1 MNQTKIEQIVARC
14 MKHWAPPP
22 PLELDQ
28 WADEN
33 IVLPETQNA
42 RPGHYR
48 TWPYLREP
56 LQSIGAKTPEYVSII
71 KPSRVGFTKG
81 LVIAVAA
88 MAAADPCSISLLA
101 PVDEDARDYVVDELE
116 PLFAATP
123 MLRGLIIPGRLTGRN
138 TLTRKSFRTGASL
151 KILSA
156 RAPRRLRRHDFRVLY
171 CDEIDAMEITVE
183 GDPIVIA
190 EKRTFAHADR
200 KIVRGST
207 PTEEDISLIQRAYAE
222 SDQRIF
228 EICCPHCR
236 EWFELLWEMIQWPE
250 GEPEKASC
258 FCPRC
263 GAEIDEKLKSDLVE
277 HGRWRAMRPEITNH
291 RGYRMN
297 ALISLLPNAAWGKLA
312 AEWVKAKRGGPAEQQ
327 VFVNLILGKP
337 WKTSLN
343 RLSAEVLASRVE
355 PIGLDRIPENI
366 ALLTLGADI
375 QDDRVECCVLGWPL
389 AGAPAVLA
397 HTVIDGNTLEDA
409 TWAAFDEFLH
419 SRWPHPHGW
428 LMKVDACAVDSGGH
442 EGRTQKVYDFCGARL
457 HRRVYAIR
465 GVGGARPIWTRAQRV
480 KSGKSARLFIVG
492 HDQVKTAVLELLSQ
506 EPFDDSGAPNPHAL
520 RVSDELPEDWFDQV
534 TGEIRRIRYVRN
546 RPVIEFV
553 PKRRGQRVEALDA
566 LCYAWAVRQA
576 PAVKAIDLHA
586 HAARRPQPAV
596 DQPSARRPSIAM
608 WARRFNE

>member
-22 PLELDQ
+22 PLKLDQ

-42 RPGHYR
+42 RPGYYR
-48 TWPYLREP
+48 TWAYLREP
-56 LQSIGAKTPEYVSII
+56 LESIGAKTPEYVSII

-81 LVIAVAA
+81 LMIAVAA
-88 MAAADPCSISLLA
+88 MAAADPCSIGLLV

-116 PLFAATP
+116 PLFASTP
-123 MLRGLIIPGRLTGRN
+123 ILRGLIIPGRLTGRN

-228 EICCPHCR
+228 EICCPHCA

-258 FCPRC
+258 FCPHC
-263 GAEIDEKLKSDLVE
+263 GAEIEEKLKPELVE
-277 HGRWRAMRPEITNH
+277 LGRWRPMRPEIVNH
-291 RGYRMN
+291 RGYRLN

-312 AEWVKAKRGGPAEQQ
+312 VEWLKAKRGGPAEQQ

-343 RLSAEVLASRVE
+343 RLSAEALAGRVE
-355 PIGLDRIPENI
+355 PIGLERIPPEI
-366 ALLTLGADI
+366 VLITAGADV
-375 QDDRVECCVLGWPL
+375 QDDRIEVCVLGWPL

-397 HTVIDGNTLEDA
+397 HVIIDGNTLEDA
-409 TWAAFDEFLH
+409 TWSAFDEFLR
-419 SRWPHPHGW
+419 SRWPHPYGW
-428 LMKVDACAVDSGGH
+428 LMKIDACAVDSGGH
-442 EGRTQKVYDFCGARL
+442 EGRTQRVYDFCGSRL

-492 HDQVKTAVLELLSQ
+492 HDQVKTVVLELLSQ
-506 EPFDDSGAPNPHAL
+506 ELFDAEGHPNPHAL
-520 RVSDELPEDWFDQV
+520 RVSDELSEDWFDQV
-534 TGEIRRIRYVRN
+534 TGEIRRVRYVRN
-546 RPVIEFV
+546 RPIIEFV
-553 PKRRGQRVEALDA
+553 PKRRGQRTEALDA
-566 LCYAWAVRQA
+566 LCYAWAVRQS
-576 PAVKAIDLHA
+576 PAVKAIDLRA
-586 HAARRPQPAV
+586 RAARRPQPAV
-596 DQPSARRPSIAM
+596 GQPPPRRPSIAS
-608 WARRFNE
+608 WASRFNE

>member
-1 MNQTKIEQIVARC
+1 MNQTKIERIVAGLMEHC
-14 MKHWAPPP
+14 APPP
-22 PLELDQ
+22 PLKLGE

-56 LQSIGAKTPEYVSII
+56 LDSIGAKTPEYVSII

-81 LVIAVAA
+81 LMIAVAA
-88 MAAADPCSISLLA
+88 MAAADPCSIGLLV

-116 PLFAATP
+116 PLFASTP
-123 MLRGLIIPGRLTGRN
+123 ILRGLIIPGRLTGRN
-138 TLTRKSFRTGASL
+138 TLTRKNFRTGASL

-228 EICCPHCR
+228 EICCPHCA

-258 FCPRC
+258 FCPHC
-263 GAEIDEKLKSDLVE
+263 GAEIEEKLKSELVE
-277 HGRWRAMRPEITNH
+277 LGRWRPMRPEIVNH
-291 RGYRMN
+291 RGYRLN

-312 AEWVKAKRGGPAEQQ
+312 AEWLKAKRGGPAEQQ

-343 RLSAEVLASRVE
+343 RLSAEVLAGRVE
-355 PIGLDRIPENI
+355 PIGLERIPPEI
-366 ALLTLGADI
+366 VLVTAGADV
-375 QDDRVECCVLGWPL
+375 QDDRIEVCVLGWPL
-389 AGAPAVLA
+389 AGAPAVLT
-397 HTVIDGNTLEDA
+397 HIVIDGNTLEDA
-409 TWAAFDEFLH
+409 TWSAFDEFLH
-419 SRWPHPHGW
+419 SRWPHPNGW
-428 LMKVDACAVDSGGH
+428 SMKVDACAVDSGGH
-442 EGRTQKVYDFCGARL
+442 EGRTQRVYDFCASRL

-506 EPFDDSGAPNPHAL
+506 ELFDAEGHPNPHAL
-520 RVSDELPEDWFDQV
+520 RVSDELSEDWFDQV
-534 TGEIRRIRYVRN
+534 TGEIRRVRYVRN
-546 RPVIEFV
+546 RPIIEFV
-553 PKRRGQRVEALDA
+553 PKRRGQRTEALDA
-566 LCYAWAVRQA
+566 LCYAWAVRQS
-576 PAVKAIDLHA
+576 PAVKAIDLRA
-586 HAARRPQPAV
+586 RAARRPQPAV
-596 DQPSARRPSIAM
+596 GQPPPRRPSIAM
-608 WARRFNE
+608 WASRFNE

>member
-1 MNQTKIEQIVARC
+1 MNQTKIERIVAGL
-14 MKHWAPPP
+14 MDHWAPPP
-22 PLELDQ
+22 SLKLDQ

-33 IVLPETQNA
+33 IVLPEAQNA

-56 LQSIGAKTPEYVSII
+56 LDSIGAKTPEYVSII

-81 LVIAVAA
+81 LMIAVAA
-88 MAAADPCSISLLA
+88 MAAADPCSIGLLV

-116 PLFAATP
+116 PLFASTP
-123 MLRGLIIPGRLTGRN
+123 ILRGLIIPGRLTGRN

-228 EICCPHCR
+228 EICCPHCA

-258 FCPRC
+258 FCPHC
-263 GAEIDEKLKSDLVE
+263 GAEIEEKLKSELVE
-277 HGRWRAMRPEITNH
+277 LGRWRPMRPEIVNH
-291 RGYRMN
+291 RGYRLN

-312 AEWVKAKRGGPAEQQ
+312 AEWLKAKRGGPAEQQ
-327 VFVNLILGKP
+327 VFVNLVLGKP
-337 WKTSLN
+337 WKTSIN
-343 RLSAEVLASRVE
+343 RLSAETLAGRVE
-355 PIGLDRIPENI
+355 PVSLERIPTEI
-366 ALLTLGADI
+366 VLLTVGADV
-375 QDDRVECCVLGWPL
+375 QDDRIEVCALGWPL

-397 HTVIDGNTLEDA
+397 HVVIDGNTLEDA
-409 TWAAFDEFLH
+409 TWAAFDEFLRT
-419 SRWPHPHGW
+419 RWTHPHGW
-428 LMKVDACAVDSGGH
+428 SMKVDACAVDSGGH
-442 EGRTQKVYDFCGARL
+442 EGRTQKVYDFCAPRL

-465 GVGGARPIWTRAQRV
+465 GVGGARPIWTRAARI
-480 KSGKSARLFIVG
+480 KSGKTARLFIVG
-492 HDQVKTAVLELLSQ
+492 HDQVKTAVLELLSA

-534 TGEIRRIRYVRN
+534 TGEVRRIRYVRN
-546 RPVIEFV
+546 RPIIEFT

-576 PAVKAIDLHA
+576 LAVKAIDLRA
-586 HAARRPQPAV
+586 RAARRPQPAV
-596 DQPSARRPSIAM
+596 GQPPPRRPSIGA
-608 WARRFNE
+608 WASRFNE